1 MPLSAERKIYIPPD
15 NDILSVTPH
24 PLLEQDLSF
33 RGVDTQYSTHSIH
46 PYVAAINPPLVS
58 ELIKYFVPTDG
69 SILDPYCGGGGVLVE
84 GIINN
89 RPVSGNDINP
99 RCV

>member
-46 PYVAAINPPLVS
+46 PYVVVCWLRG
-58 ELIKYFVPTDG
+58 L
-69 SILDPYCGGGGVLVE
+69 
-84 GIINN
+84 
-89 RPVSGNDINP
+89 
-99 RCV
+99 

>member
-58 ELIKYFVPTDG
+58 ELIKYFVQ
-69 SILDPYCGGGGVLVE
+69 LME
-84 GIINN
+84 
-89 RPVSGNDINP
+89 VSLIRIVAVVVCWLRGL
-99 RCV
+99 

>member
-33 RGVDTQYSTHSIH
+33 RGVDGVVLYGG
-46 PYVAAINPPLVS
+46 AIKCS
-58 ELIKYFVPTDG
+58 WEMED
-69 SILDPYCGGGGVLVE
+69 E
-84 GIINN
+84 A
-89 RPVSGNDINP
+89 PVKGKETAKK
-99 RCV
+99 